1 VLPVSVVI
9 LAAGAQDAGTHAD
22 DTSAWY
28 SSVPE
33 MTILVLPTKPDLG
46 ERRRGVDGETDDET
60 VLFREF

>member
-1 VLPVSVVI
+1 
-9 LAAGAQDAGTHAD
+9 
-22 DTSAWY
+22 
-28 SSVPE
+28 